1 VEAVWGSA
9 WFWGA
14 LFVVSSFFNFRAAF
28 KLLID
33 WKGMATTC
41 RFIEDAYERLDRLP
55 DEAALERQADAPVFL
70 HLVPAYQEPEI
81 AHTLRAI
88 LGSRYPHGKLHVV
101 VVTKAE
107 EDRSP
112 HPAMP
117 VSTAELVR
125 RFRAELPPWQQ
136 KMLSI
141 QVMPGP
147 GRKAHQ
153 LNHALRPEFLTPL
166 LNGHRDPARVY
177 VGVSD
182 ADSIPDPNVYR
193 WIAADVLGGDGSLA
207 YQGVTLS
214 LANFEHL
221 RMRGRVCAVQQSSIF
236 IRVSIARLLN
246 ERKRIALFAR
256 FTERAPRLARLVRP
270 VFEFC
275 FRRAQICL
283 GHNQFVR
290 LDTLQALGG
299 FPTSG
304 ATEDSTLGY
313 ALAARGVLIAAMPM
327 LELNDMPETTEK
339 MVRQNA
345 RWYKGVLDD
354 VGFLRG
360 VWRVAPNAF
369 NAAQLC
375 RHVGNKVVEW
385 PIAAIVYPVIGFL
398 GWHLAYRFSD
408 HPVLFVLGIT
418 FPSVSL
424 GMTIWVGGIV
434 TQELIESLAPY
445 FPRQVEIA
453 RTTLR
458 AKFWGIF
465 RCQTYWLLATR
476 GAWRVLWALVTAGR
490 FEAAKTDRAVRAAA
504 TAALAAASLALAA
517 CTLPPLQF
525 PQPPLGQRYQD
536 RGDRVI
542 GTIASID
549 ANMGYVLVDFSFGR
563 LPLSMDQREMA
574 QFRVGEP
581 VVFDHDLR
589 PIWSARPGASDVAP
603 LSRIA

>member
-1 VEAVWGSA
+1 VEALWASA
-9 WFWGA
+9 WFWGV

-41 RFIEDAYERLDRLP
+41 RFVEDAYETLDRLP
-55 DEAALERQADAPVFL
+55 DEAALDREAEAPVFL

-81 AHTLRAI
+81 AHTLRAL

-117 VSTAELVR
+117 ASTAELVR
-125 RFRAELPPWQQ
+125 RFRAELAPWQQ
-136 KMLSI
+136 KMLSLEI
-141 QVMPGP
+141 MPGP

-153 LNHALRPEFLTPL
+153 LNYALRPEFLRAL
-166 LNGHRDPARVY
+166 LNGHRDPTRVY

-182 ADSIPDPNVYR
+182 ADSLPDPNVYR
-193 WIAADVLGGDGSLA
+193 WIAADVLAGDGSLA

-214 LANFEHL
+214 LANFERL
-221 RMRGRVCAVQQSSIF
+221 PMRGRVCAVQQSSIF

-246 ERKRIALFAR
+246 ERRRIALFAR
-256 FTERAPRLARLVRP
+256 FAARAPRLARLVRP
-270 VFEFC
+270 AFEFC

-313 ALAARGVLIAAMPM
+313 ALAALGVLIAAMPM

-354 VGFLRG
+354 VGFLR
-360 VWRVAPNAF
+360 RVRRAAPSAF

-385 PIAAIVYPVIGFL
+385 PIAALVYPLIGFL

-418 FPSVSL
+418 APSVSL
-424 GMTIWVGGIV
+424 GLTIWVGGIV
-434 TQELIESLAPY
+434 TQELIEGLAPY
-445 FPRQVEIA
+445 FPRPVEIA
-453 RTTLR
+453 RTSLR

-476 GAWRVLWALVTAGR
+476 GAWRVLWALVTIGR

-504 TAALAAASLALAA
+504 GAGLVAAALALAA
-517 CTLPPLQF
+517 CTLPPFQL
-525 PQPPLGQRYQD
+525 PLPPPGQRYED

-542 GTIASID
+542 GTIVTLD
-549 ANMGYVLVDFSFGR
+549 ANMGYVLVDFPFGR
-563 LPLSMDQREMA
+563 LPLSMDPRDMA
-574 QFRVGEP
+574 HLRAGET
-581 VVFDHDLR
+581 VVFDHNLR
-589 PIWSARPGASDVAP
+589 PVWSARPGAA
-603 LSRIA
+603 